1 MGKYDFNNIKE
12 FVPITKVNI
21 LKAISPEEIFRH
33 YLGFDFA
40 CKKLYLSPLRDDK
53 KPTFGL
59 YYNSRGELRYKD
71 FNGSQGSCFDLVM
84 QKYRVDFYEALQII
98 NRDFSLGFGSFAERK
113 GNVYTILAKR
123 EKLDYTEFKEKF
135 KSKNTQIQ
143 FKPQL
148 FTTSDIGYWLKY
160 GITKDTLVK
169 FNVYSAKYVFLR
181 KQLVMYYNRNCPVY
195 CYVFPDNRVKVYRP
209 LASKFRWLSN
219 TSSDNIQGRLPW
231 LKEEGSI
238 IITKSMKDVMCLY
251 EMGYKAVAPQGET
264 QHLSKAIIEDF
275 FGKFNK
281 IYILFDNDE
290 AGISG
295 ARNLYTQLSPHFEGD
310 SLSNIMIPI
319 ESECKDISDFYAMY
333 GREETLNLLTR
344 KIKNYERVD
353 N

>member
-21 LKAISPEEIFRH
+21 LNTISSEEIFRH
-33 YLGFDFA
+33 YLGFDFT
-40 CKKLYLSPLRDDK
+40 CKKLYLSPLRDDR

-84 QKYRVDFYEALQII
+84 NMYRVDFYEGLQII

-123 EKLDYTEFKEKF
+123 EKLDYTEFKDKF
-135 KSKNTQIQ
+135 KSKNTHIQ

-148 FTTSDIGYWLKY
+148 FTSHDIGYWMQY
-160 GITKDTLVK
+160 GVTKDTLVK

-181 KQLVMYYNRNCPVY
+181 KRLVMYYNRHCPVY
-195 CYVFPDNRVKVYRP
+195 CYVFPTNKVKVYRP
-209 LASKFRWLSN
+209 LASTFRWLSN
-219 TSSDNIQGRLPW
+219 TTSNDIQGKLAW
-231 LKEEGSI
+231 LKEEGDLV
-238 IITKSMKDVMCLY
+238 ITKSMKDVMCLY
-251 EMGYKAVAPQGET
+251 ELGYKAVAPQGET
-264 QHLSKAIIEDF
+264 QHLSKMIIEDF
-275 FGKFNK
+275 FVKFNK

-290 AGISG
+290 AGTKG
-295 ARNLYTQLSPHFEGD
+295 ALKLYNQLSSHFDG
-310 SLSNIMIPI
+310 SNLVNVIVPL

-333 GREETLNLLTR
+333 GKEETLNLLTR
-344 KIKNYERVD
+344 KIK
-353 N
+353 

>member
-1 MGKYDFNNIKE
+1 M
-12 FVPITKVNI
+12 
-21 LKAISPEEIFRH
+21 
-33 YLGFDFA
+33 
-40 CKKLYLSPLRDDK
+40 RDDK

-84 QKYRVDFYEALQII
+84 NMYRVDFYEGLQII

-135 KSKNTQIQ
+135 KSKNTHIQ

-148 FTTSDIGYWLKY
+148 FTSHDIGYWMCY

-181 KQLVMYYNRNCPVY
+181 KHLVMYYNRHCPVY
-195 CYVFPDNRVKVYRP
+195 CYVFPDNKVKVYRP

-231 LKEEGSI
+231 LKEEGDL

-251 EMGYKAVAPQGET
+251 ELGYKAVAPQGET
-264 QHLSKAIIEDF
+264 QHLSKSIIEDF
-275 FGKFNK
+275 FVKFKK
-281 IYILFDNDE
+281 IYILFDNDA
-290 AGISG
+290 AGLQG
-295 ARNLYTQLSPHFEGD
+295 TLKLYQQLSAYFDED
-310 SLSNIMIPI
+310 KLFNITVPL

-333 GREETLNLLTR
+333 GKEETLDLLTR
-344 KIKNYERVD
+344 KIKEYERMD

>member
-21 LKAISPEEIFRH
+21 LNVISPEEIFRH
-33 YLGFDFA
+33 YLGFDFT
-40 CKKLYLSPLRDDK
+40 CKKLYLSPLRDDR

-59 YYNSRGELRYKD
+59 YYNSRGELCYKD

-84 QKYRVDFYEALQII
+84 SMYRVGFYEGLQII

-123 EKLDYTEFKEKF
+123 EKLNYTEFKEKF
-135 KSKNTQIQ
+135 KSKNTHIQ

-148 FTTSDIGYWLKY
+148 FTSHDIGYWMQY
-160 GITKDTLVK
+160 GVTKDTLVK

-181 KQLVMYYNRNCPVY
+181 KQLVMYYNRHCPVY
-195 CYVFPDNRVKVYRP
+195 CYFFPNSKIKVYRP
-209 LASKFRWLSN
+209 LATKFRWLSN
-219 TSSDNIQGRLPW
+219 TTSDTIQGRLPW
-231 LKEEGSI
+231 LKEEGDL

-264 QHLSKAIIEDF
+264 QHLSETIIKDF
-275 FGKFNK
+275 FVKFDK
-281 IYILFDNDE
+281 IYILFDNDD
-290 AGISG
+290 AGIKG
-295 ARNLYTQLSPHFEGD
+295 AANLYEQLSSYFSKED
-310 SLSNIMIPI
+310 LVSIVIPI

-333 GREETLNLLTR
+333 DREETLNLLTR
-344 KIKNYERVD
+344 KIKKI
-353 N
+353 